1 MKFNK
6 NQKSFYVTVIIYIIV
21 VLIKS
26 LPSSNMNYFKGLPHL
41 LLALIFTFTLSASAS
56 NKIEKHPKVAT
67 EDFSGSRI
75 SFITSTDIGPS
86 QLTIIGPDNF
96 SASLSS
102 PSGLPEIELTNF
114 GEPKDGLYNYQMFMT
129 LNGQFNNISAKP
141 LNNGR
146 SEKNHKKVNKA
157 LKQRGHFYI
166 ANGYVVS
173 FEPSH
178 SNKQ

>member
-21 VLIKS
+21 ILIKS
-26 LPSSNMNYFKGLPHL
+26 LPSSNMNYFKYIL
-41 LLALIFTFTLSASAS
+41 LTFIFTFPLSASAS

-75 SFITSTDIGPS
+75 SFTTTIDIGAS